1 MISILRLVPKAC
13 SSLPWLCRRPLPP
26 PRTGTDVPEPSG
38 KWSPSAGTP
47 DLARSPPSAQ
57 MRLQTEPRARAFCF
71 PAAQG
76 VRRATPCA
84 RPVFPR
90 AQPCGDPP
98 RGRSRDRGASREEG
112 SHSNNRTKKEKLIMD
127 YLTIEAEEEVLPA
140 ITSEDASLPQKQNT
154 EEVEPTVE
162 LLPVEFQE
170 LVTVKDEEMDFA
182 HVEEEQLSSAQRYMG
197 MDMKVENC
205 GSLVFWDLPKRN
217 VVVLIASGEGG
228 CFQGCSG
235 FSQDLKQ

>member
-1 MISILRLVPKAC
+1 
-13 SSLPWLCRRPLPP
+13 
-26 PRTGTDVPEPSG
+26 
-38 KWSPSAGTP
+38 
-47 DLARSPPSAQ
+47 
-57 MRLQTEPRARAFCF
+57 
-71 PAAQG
+71 
-76 VRRATPCA
+76 
-84 RPVFPR
+84 
-90 AQPCGDPP
+90 
-98 RGRSRDRGASREEG
+98 
-112 SHSNNRTKKEKLIMD
+112 MD

-154 EEVEPTVE
+154 EEMEPTVE

-205 GSLVFWDLPKRN
+205 GSLVFWDPPKRN

-228 CFQGCSG
+228 YFQGCSG